1 MSSGKSW
8 THQVLSCTIYIYIYM
23 HSFLV
28 FLPFHKKAK
37 KGDIKK
43 TLTTLIAYRN
53 LKGLN
58 ESSSF

>member
-1 MSSGKSW
+1 
-8 THQVLSCTIYIYIYM
+8 M